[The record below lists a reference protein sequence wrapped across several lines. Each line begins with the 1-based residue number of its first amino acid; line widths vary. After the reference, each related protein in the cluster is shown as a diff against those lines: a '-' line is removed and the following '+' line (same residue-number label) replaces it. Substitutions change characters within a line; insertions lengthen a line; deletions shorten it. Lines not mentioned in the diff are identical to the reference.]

1 MSIPSVSA
9 GQISMT
15 RLNMLTQSAGVGQV
29 GQTSIGPGGPSQ
41 GGASSGVSFGD
52 TLKKALAEVSDTQQV
67 AKDQV
72 GAFLRGEP
80 VELHQVMA
88 ATEEA
93 GIALEMLIEV
103 RNKFTEAYRTVI
115 NMQG

>member
-1 MSIPSVSA
+1 MINPISVGARRVSLE
-9 GQISMT
+9 GLQ
-15 RLNMLTQSAGVGQV
+15 QGV
-29 GQTSIGPGGPSQ
+29 PGGGAGSQ
-41 GGASSGVSFGD
+41 APGGTSFGD
-52 TLKKALAEVSDTQQV
+52 TLRQAIEKVSEAQENS
-67 AKDQV
+67 AAHV
-72 GAFLRGEP
+72 GAFLRGEH

-115 NMQG
+115 NMQS